1 MRTATTSGLRDGTS
15 ACTALPSWRTQDSA
29 VGDMR
34 PVVLGMASDP
44 ADLWLGDCV
53 CAPPLLKRIVGVGGT
68 FEMPRREMLLGS
80 RRARKKAWS
89 ADMRIAVSQV
99 ARPRARLGREGGPVG
114 PGNELKRSTTSNR
127 RGGRMPRR
135 HINAFEAVWCW
146 SGLMGAT
153 RDHSAARLLQS
164 CFRRR
169 CKPASAAVGALRR
182 LMGPTPS
189 RPGSSSISRFV

>member
-15 ACTALPSWRTQDSA
+15 AGTALPSWRTQDSA

-34 PVVLGMASDP
+34 PVVLGMASDS
-44 ADLWLGDCV
+44 ADLWLGDHV
-53 CAPPLLKRIVGVGGT
+53 CAPSLLKRIVTVGGT
-68 FEMPRREMLLGS
+68 SEMPRREKPRGP

-89 ADMRIAVSQV
+89 ARKCIAVSQV
-99 ARPRARLGREGGPVG
+99 ARPRARLGREGGPDG
-114 PGNELKRSTTSNR
+114 PGSELMRVKTSNR
-127 RGGRMPRR
+127 RGGHLWRR
-135 HINAFEAVWCW
+135 HIDTSQAVWCR
-146 SGLMGAT
+146 SGLMGAKT
-153 RDHSAARLLQS
+153 DHSAARPLRV

-189 RPGSSSISRFV
+189 RLGSSGSSGSV